1 MSQPSAFAPCL
12 AMLVGGFYLLKFLI
26 VVRRK
31 QTVLALP
38 PVLQWLNI
46 GCVDRSP

>member
-1 MSQPSAFAPCL
+1 MSQPSAFAFRL
-12 AMLVGGFYLLKFLI
+12 ALLPGRFYLLKFLI

-31 QTVLALP
+31 QAVLALP

-46 GCVDRSP
+46 GCVDKSP